1 MKYVVFA
8 LMGVFVL
15 LAGHAAAEELSMVG
29 IVEADASVRMKA
41 KASGTVARIMVD
53 DGDKVTRDMVIVELQ
68 NTREKAMIELAK
80 AKVESARAGIEER
93 KIALQTSRKDLE
105 RKEIMKDVV
114 ARKELENAQD
124 LCLQYEAVVQLKEN
138 ELREAEAELNLREAE
153 LDNTYIRAPFDGV
166 VTEIH
171 VEQGETV
178 RALEDP
184 ICDVFDTKKLFVRVA
199 VPIGL
204 IKFIDKKTPV
214 SVEVEKELG
223 LSDKRFKGTVDY
235 INPTLEP
242 TSRTSHARIQILD
255 PNRLVRP
262 GMKANVILQLPE
274 GSLPASISSGQ

>member
-1 MKYVVFA
+1 MKVSVFL
-8 LMGVFVL
+8 LMIMV

-138 ELREAEAELNLREAE
+138 ELREAEAELNLRQAE
-153 LDNTYIRAPFDGV
+153 LENTYIRAPFDGV

>member
-1 MKYVVFA
+1 
-8 LMGVFVL
+8 
-15 LAGHAAAEELSMVG
+15 
-29 IVEADASVRMKA
+29 
-41 KASGTVARIMVD
+41 
-53 DGDKVTRDMVIVELQ
+53 
-68 NTREKAMIELAK
+68 
-80 AKVESARAGIEER
+80 
-93 KIALQTSRKDLE
+93 
-105 RKEIMKDVV
+105 MKDVV

-171 VEQGETV
+171 VERGETV

-184 ICDVFDTKKLFVRVA
+184 ICDVFDMRKLFVRVA

-274 GSLPASISSGQ
+274 GSLPPSISSGQ